1 MRGLVSAILLLFF
14 VTPVLAQEEF
24 RSFSTYIVVEA
35 DGSLLVT
42 EQFEYDLRLHKRK
55 RGILRDFPTR
65 YKDNVGNDHVVGFSL
80 ISATR
85 NGVEERAKVESIANG
100 VRIRLGKADF
110 YLPRGIHT
118 YRLKFRTNRQLIYR
132 QDRDELYFNAIGHG
146 WSFVI
151 REGRASVELPAGAEI
166 IESNVW
172 TGHEGSTEQNARIE
186 RMEDN
191 TISFLTTAPL
201 LPQQGM
207 TVSVSWP
214 KGFVAT
220 PDLRMQINWF
230 IRDYFFS
237 LLAGLGIFVIFAYY
251 LFAWAWV
258 GRDPKKGPTIAR
270 FRPPDGLSA
279 AACQYVMDRGA
290 NDRGFSAA
298 IVALAVKGFH
308 SIADGGDDNE
318 FRLERSAKNPRLFA
332 GEQALGRHLF
342 VGDRDYVDI
351 GGKFSQ
357 KVKTA
362 RDAFETVLDAE
373 YGRENFRRNRGWSV
387 LGLAFSI
394 LTVISVAALSGDFE
408 RYIPMLAFG
417 LFGTAFF
424 GVMGV
429 GMFKKLRGNSGRG
442 IIKWIV
448 VFAPLLVG
456 AIIVGNVASQFFALA
471 NFTTDDIMAAILIVT
486 VVVLS
491 LVFAYLLEAPTVTGR
506 ALMDQIE
513 GFKRYLEVA
522 EEDLLEFRY
531 PPDKTPELF
540 ERYLPY
546 AIALGVENQWGAKF
560 TEILASSTV
569 AAEKGHR
576 WYHGRRFRTDN
587 IGVMAHGL
595 SSGLATAAA
604 SASTPP
610 SSSSGGSGGGGFSG
624 GGGGGGGGSSW

>member
-1 MRGLVSAILLLFF
+1 MRGLFSAFLLLLFIS
-14 VTPVLAQEEF
+14 PALAQEEF

-42 EQFEYDLRLHKRK
+42 EEFEYDLRLDKRK

-65 YKDNVGNDHVVGFSL
+65 YKDRDGNDHVVGFNL

-85 NGVEERAKVESIANG
+85 NGTEERAKVESISNG
-100 VRIRLGKADF
+100 VRIRLGQSDF
-110 YLPRGIHT
+110 FLPRGIHT
-118 YRLKFRTNRQLIYR
+118 YRLKYRTNRQLIYHE
-132 QDRDELYFNAIGHG
+132 DRDELYFNAIGHG

-151 REGRASVELPAGAEI
+151 REGRTSVQLPAGAQI

-172 TGHEGSTEQNARIE
+172 TGHEGSTEQNAQIKRIN
-186 RMEDN
+186 DN
-191 TISFLTTAPL
+191 EISFRTTKSL
-201 LPQQGM
+201 LPRQGM
-207 TVSVSWP
+207 TVSVTWP
-214 KGFVAT
+214 KGFVAV
-220 PDLRMQINWF
+220 PDLGLKTNWF
-230 IRDYFFS
+230 IRDHFFA
-237 LLAGLGIFVIFAYY
+237 LLAGLGIFVVLAYY

-258 GRDPKKGPTIAR
+258 GRDPKKGPIIAR
-270 FRPPDGLSA
+270 FKPPAGLSA

-308 SIADGGDDNE
+308 SIADGDDDTE
-318 FRLERSAKNPRLFA
+318 FRLERSAENPKLFP
-332 GEQALGRHLF
+332 GERALGQHLF
-342 VGDRDYVDI
+342 VGARDYVDI

-362 RDAFETVLDAE
+362 RDAFETVLDTE
-373 YGRENFRRNRGWSV
+373 YGRENLRRNRGWSF
-387 LGLAFSI
+387 LGLVFSI
-394 LTVISVAALSGDFE
+394 LMVISVAALSGEFE

-424 GVMGV
+424 GAMGV
-429 GMFKKLRGNSGRG
+429 GIFKKLRGSSGNSTLRRVM
-442 IIKWIV
+442 I
-448 VFAPLLVG
+448 FAPLLIGV
-456 AIIVGNVASQFFALA
+456 IIVGNIASQFLA
-471 NFTTDDIMAAILIVT
+471 IADFTADDIMAAALILT

-506 ALMDQIE
+506 ALMDEIA
-513 GFKRYLEVA
+513 GFKLYLEVA
-522 EEDLLEFRY
+522 EEDLLEFQH
-531 PPDKTPELF
+531 PPEKTPELF
-540 ERYLPY
+540 ERYLPF

-560 TEILASSTV
+560 TDILAASTV
-569 AAEKGHR
+569 APEKGHG
-576 WYHGRRFRTDN
+576 WYHGRRFRSGN
-587 IGVMAHGL
+587 IGAMAQGL

-610 SSSSGGSGGGGFSG
+610 SSSSGGSGGGGSSG